1 MMRWLERDYKLTGSD
16 AAMIM
21 GFALKYDVVDLVGTQ
36 VSIAAKVPK
45 AALAPLK
52 GN

>member
-1 MMRWLERDYKLTGSD
+1 MG
-16 AAMIM
+16 M

-36 VSIAAKVPK
+36 VSVAAKVPK
-45 AALAPLK
+45 AARAPLK